1 MGFEPRL
8 NSGCRCG
15 KVSMMARKMKDID
28 TEEEHVETFSQQV
41 RISKGEYELFLK
53 VLI

>member
-1 MGFEPRL
+1 
-8 NSGCRCG
+8 
-15 KVSMMARKMKDID
+15 MARKMKDID
-28 TEEEHVETFSQQV
+28 TEEDLVEAFSQQM